1 MKKVPANVR
10 KEMERLV
17 KDLNYHAY
25 RYYVLDRPVISDP
38 EYDRMFS
45 RLRDLEEEFGMVL
58 PGSPTRRVG
67 APPLEKFEKVRH
79 AEPMLSLDNAFSEE
93 EVLDFV
99 GRIKRHLKI
108 EEDIAYTV
116 EPKYD
121 GLAIELTY
129 RGGALERA
137 STRGDGTVG
146 EDVTQNVLTIG
157 SVPLRL
163 ETKGAPEVMDVRG
176 EVYMDISE
184 FEELNR
190 KRAEAGEPLF
200 ANPRN
205 AAAGSI
211 RQLDPSVAASRKL
224 RLVCYGVGALRGR
237 EFKSQWEL
245 IRWLREARVPVPEV
259 RRVTGAD
266 EVLKALKAIEEA
278 REGFSFE
285 ADGAVVKVDDMELQ
299 KKLGAKTREPRW
311 AVAYK
316 FAAHRGVTVIREIE
330 PSVGRLGT
338 ITPIAHLEPVRIG
351 GVTVSRSTLH
361 NWDEVERKDIRQGDT
376 VLVERAGDVIPHVIE
391 VFTDK
396 RTGKERRFPPPGKCP
411 VCHSDVVQ
419 EEGGVA
425 HRCIGLNCAA
435 QVQERIRH
443 YASRSAMD
451 IEGLGEKNVALLYS
465 KGLIRHFSDLYG
477 LKKRKND
484 ILELPRFAEKSAQ
497 NLMEAI
503 EESKHGTLAKFLFAL
518 GILHIGEFAARLIAR
533 NYESLDKLEGVSE
546 EEIASIKQMGEK
558 SAASVARF
566 FNDPGNIK
574 TLRKLRKLGL
584 RLSNPD
590 YQGAEK
596 AAGLGPLD
604 GLTFVI
610 TGTLPVPRAEV
621 KEQIEAAGGHAA
633 GSVSKSTDYLVAGE
647 EPGSKLDKARELGVA
662 VLDYEG
668 LRKLLTKKGPA
679 GGQMKLL

>member
-1 MKKVPANVR
+1 MKKAPARVR

-17 KDLNYHAY
+17 RDLNDHAY
-25 RYYVLDRPVISDP
+25 RYYVLDSPVISDP
-38 EYDRMFS
+38 EYDRMFR
-45 RLRDLEEEFGMVL
+45 RLRDLEEEYGVVL
-58 PGSPTRRVG
+58 PDSPTRRVG

-99 GRIKRHLKI
+99 GRIMRHLKT
-108 EEDIAYTV
+108 EEDITYTV

-129 RGGALERA
+129 RQGVIERA

-146 EDVTQNVLTIG
+146 EDVTRNVLTIG

-163 ETKGAPEVMDVRG
+163 EIEGAPEVMDVRG
-176 EVYMDISE
+176 EVYMEISE

-190 KRAEAGEPLF
+190 RRGEAGEPPF

-224 RLVCYGVGALRGR
+224 RLVCYGVGAVRGK
-237 EFKSQWEL
+237 EFKAQGEL
-245 IRWLREARVPVPEV
+245 IRWLGEARFPVPEV
-259 RRVTGAD
+259 RRAEGAR

-278 REGFSFE
+278 RNEFSFE

-299 KKLGAKTREPRW
+299 KKLGVKTREPRW

-316 FAAHRGVTVIREIE
+316 FAAHRGETVIRKIE
-330 PSVGRLGT
+330 SSVGRLGT
-338 ITPIAHLEPVRIG
+338 ITPIAHLEPVQIG

-361 NWDEVERKDIRQGDT
+361 NWDEVERKDIREGDT
-376 VLVERAGDVIPHVIE
+376 VVVERAGDVIPHVIE
-391 VFTDK
+391 VFTEK
-396 RTGKERRFPPPGKCP
+396 RTGKERRVPPPGKCP

-465 KGLIRHFSDLYG
+465 KGLIRHFSDLYR
-477 LKKRKND
+477 LKERKED
-484 ILELPRFAEKSAQ
+484 ILELPRFAEKSTQ

-503 EESKHGTLAKFLFAL
+503 EESKKGTLAKFLFAL

-533 NYESLDKLEGVSE
+533 NYESLDALKEVSSEKLV
-546 EEIASIKQMGEK
+546 SIKQMGEK

-566 FNDPGNIK
+566 FGDPENIK
-574 TLRKLRKLGL
+574 TLRKLRQLGL
-584 RLSNPD
+584 TLSNPD
-590 YQGAEK
+590 YQREKRGA
-596 AAGLGPLD
+596 GPLE

-610 TGTLPVPRAEV
+610 TGTLPVPREV
-621 KEQIEAAGGHAA
+621 LKEQIEAAGGRAA
-633 GSVSKSTDYLVAGE
+633 GSVSKNTDYLVAGE

-668 LRKLLTKKGPA
+668 FKKLLARKGPA